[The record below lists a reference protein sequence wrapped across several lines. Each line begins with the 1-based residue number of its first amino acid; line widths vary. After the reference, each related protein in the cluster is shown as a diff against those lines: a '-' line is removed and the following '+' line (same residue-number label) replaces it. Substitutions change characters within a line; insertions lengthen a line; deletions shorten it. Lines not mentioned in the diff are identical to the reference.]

1 MRFPGATLSV
11 AVAVCLAVSAARA
24 ADPPGGTLDDPLI
37 GDRPDFTESA
47 VTVSPGRVQVE
58 AGATYG
64 EAGRDEALEIGEVLV
79 RVGLLPRLELR
90 IGLNSYA
97 RVDSGRRELSGLVD
111 SSLGAKVALG
121 EARGWTTAVLV
132 ATSLPT
138 GSREFREPDLQP
150 EAVFVAERDL
160 SESVSLGTN
169 FGYAY
174 ASADGRRVG
183 EALGSAALGVAVTER
198 VGAFFEVFGIVPL
211 ASGEPETYFVDA
223 GLTRSLSPDFQID
236 FRVGAGLNSAAAD
249 FFTGAG
255 LVWRH

>member
-1 MRFPGATLSV
+1 MRLPAATIPV
-11 AVAVCLAVSAARA
+11 AFAICLAVPSSRA
-24 ADPPGGTLDDPLI
+24 ADPAGSTLDDPLI

-58 AGATYG
+58 AGVTYG
-64 EAGRDEALEIGEVLV
+64 EADRDQVLEMGEVLV
-79 RVGLLPRLELR
+79 RVGLHPRLELR

-97 RVDSGRRELSGLVD
+97 KVDSGRREFSGLVD
-111 SSLGAKVALG
+111 SSLGAKIALG
-121 EARGWTTAVLV
+121 KAGGWTRAVLV

-138 GSREFREPDLQP
+138 GSREFGEPDLQP
-150 EAVFVAERDL
+150 EAVFAADRDL

-169 FGYAY
+169 FGYTY
-174 ASADGRRVG
+174 ASTDGRRVG
-183 EALGSAALGVAVTER
+183 EALGSAVLGVAATER

-223 GLTRSLSPDFQID
+223 GLTRSLSPGFQID
-236 FRVGAGLNSAAAD
+236 FRVGAGLNSSADD

-255 LVWRH
+255 LTWRH